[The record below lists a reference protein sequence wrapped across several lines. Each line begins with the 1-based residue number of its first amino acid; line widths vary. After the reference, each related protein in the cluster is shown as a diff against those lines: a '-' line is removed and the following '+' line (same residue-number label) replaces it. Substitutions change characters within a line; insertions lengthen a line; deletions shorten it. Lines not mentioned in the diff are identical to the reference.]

1 MLFMDSIYLSNRYIS
16 YINPKAT
23 LVVICSL
30 MLLFFCR
37 KIYGGV
43 SMSLKDIS
51 LDEVLSKGIITKGAW
66 NSDDWDVTMPI
77 WKKALSFAEYHYKTQ
92 SVSFID
98 RSKEV
103 RTGTKQPYIIFVN
116 KILKCLM
123 DEANLCG
130 DRILTIAALYKLT
143 ELTKATLGQI
153 RNEFGDSLENS
164 IKQLIRHESETFP
177 SYVKRCSEFP
187 NGISLVSIIL
197 AHILTEERYVDI
209 CPTNSVNGDI
219 DHYNQLITE
228 ITMLDDELFVPL
240 KWSQPRKLSELIIHR
255 LKENKKISINVNES
269 EQELFEGCNAL

>member
-1 MLFMDSIYLSNRYIS
+1 MIGMYQ
-16 YINPKAT
+16 
-23 LVVICSL
+23 CQ
-30 MLLFFCR
+30 
-37 KIYGGV
+37 YG
-43 SMSLKDIS
+43 
-51 LDEVLSKGIITKGAW
+51 
-66 NSDDWDVTMPI
+66 
-77 WKKALSFAEYHYKTQ
+77 KKALSFAEYHYKTQ

-177 SYVKRCSEFP
+177 SYVIVE
-187 NGISLVSIIL
+187 
-197 AHILTEERYVDI
+197 
-209 CPTNSVNGDI
+209 
-219 DHYNQLITE
+219 QLIHQYGDRRKHISPVIELLVVSGGRGDVKGITTTE

-255 LKENKKISINVNES
+255 VKENKKISINVNES